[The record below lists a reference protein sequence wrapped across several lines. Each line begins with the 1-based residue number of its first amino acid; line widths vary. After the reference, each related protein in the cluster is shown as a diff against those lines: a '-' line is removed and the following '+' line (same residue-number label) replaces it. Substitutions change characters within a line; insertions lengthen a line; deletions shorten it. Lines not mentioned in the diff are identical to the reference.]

1 MKKLS
6 VMSLLLVLAITVAG
20 CSGATS
26 DYTFET
32 TSPDGAPQEVM
43 DQIET
48 NELERGHM
56 LLDPGSYDV
65 ESTYVV
71 IIDEDDISVSEHL
84 VENGILRVNV
94 DNSQNDDQV
103 TEIDGYNVLVI
114 ETSLDTNIA
123 TIRNEDNLGYPGL
136 LVQ

>member
-1 MKKLS
+1 
-6 VMSLLLVLAITVAG
+6 
-20 CSGATS
+20 
-26 DYTFET
+26 
-32 TSPDGAPQEVM
+32 
-43 DQIET
+43 
-48 NELERGHM
+48 M

-71 IIDEDDISVSEHL
+71 IIDEEDISISEHL